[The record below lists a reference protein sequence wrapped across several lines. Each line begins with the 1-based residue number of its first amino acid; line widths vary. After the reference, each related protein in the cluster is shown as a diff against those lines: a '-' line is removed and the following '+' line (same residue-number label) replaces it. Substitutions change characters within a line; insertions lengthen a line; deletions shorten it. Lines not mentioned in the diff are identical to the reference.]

1 MNDFVRLS
9 IEAVVEPGQFVMADY
24 HDKFR
29 IVPRQKNLS
38 IKNRTFAR
46 RDVGIEFALFSAHAV
61 LCRRR
66 ICKKQEPGEACYTGT

>member
-1 MNDFVRLS
+1 MSGFMRLS
-9 IEAVVEPGQFVMADY
+9 IEAIVEPGQFVMADY

-46 RDVGIEFALFSAHAV
+46 RDVGIEFALSMHMRCFAAEESV
-61 LCRRR
+61 R
-66 ICKKQEPGEACYTGT
+66 IRNREIL